1 MKKFLNAFMFCT
13 AACAACASDDLGDML
28 DQFEYAKG
36 LLGQSRFG
44 RTTQSILSQKEL
56 AQTADWGG
64 SMLVFKL
71 ENTAG
76 IQFWQWRSFVGEY
89 TYAFYVLQ
97 DYEKSDNW
105 QKIKLFPEIKEL
117 SKQ

>member
-1 MKKFLNAFMFCT
+1 
-13 AACAACASDDLGDML
+13 
-28 DQFEYAKG
+28 
-36 LLGQSRFG
+36 
-44 RTTQSILSQKEL
+44 
-56 AQTADWGG
+56 
-64 SMLVFKL
+64 MLVFKL

-105 QKIKLFPEIKEL
+105 QKIKLFPEIKNL
-117 SKQ
+117 SEQ

>member
-1 MKKFLNAFMFCT
+1 MFCA

-56 AQTADWGG
+56 SQTADWGG

-105 QKIKLFPEIKEL
+105 QKIKLFPEIKNL
-117 SKQ
+117 SEQ